1 MLLLLTSSGNYS
13 RIIYVSQFIFKVL
26 TRKAKIKMSAINII
40 GKSQRVV
47 DAPGLSIEELAGKFS
62 KVIIETGS
70 NINFTSLSFQEM
82 WLLKMIEFP

>member
-1 MLLLLTSSGNYS
+1 
-13 RIIYVSQFIFKVL
+13 
-26 TRKAKIKMSAINII
+26 MSAINII

-47 DAPGLSIEELAGKFS
+47 DAPGLSIEELAGKLS

>member
-1 MLLLLTSSGNYS
+1 
-13 RIIYVSQFIFKVL
+13 
-26 TRKAKIKMSAINII
+26 MSAINII

-47 DAPGLSIEELAGKFS
+47 DAPGLSIDELAGKFS
-62 KVIIETGS
+62 KVIIKTGS